1 MQKKNPD
8 LKSTFEVIPPRKI
21 KPIEAIIKSSR
32 FAQSAS
38 GIFPN

>member
-8 LKSTFEVIPPRKI
+8 LKSTFEVPPRKI